1 MLIQIQR
8 VERGIDMQSCRHF
21 FILNL
26 CLVILLVIPIVCT
39 ATEALT
45 IGLDCGGANQFIKLA
60 KENFYTLPATTVNYS
75 TYPLMIR
82 LRSGFATVQPHIEAV
97 LSASFQDDAGLL
109 LPNTCLDWVLGTW
122 IWEGREDEGPA
133 PGIQFNAIVPIL
145 SSPGRYTAQVQI
157 NVYADTELA
166 TSFPVAVS
174 LTVPRWATCF
184 PWPEVH
190 PLGENR
196 KVQFSIAAN
205 TNWSLWLSSPK
216 FSAAQLVGTGGTT
229 LASSTGYTTRTYQ
242 VGPPYADQN
251 FKVVLKH

>member
-1 MLIQIQR
+1 
-8 VERGIDMQSCRHF
+8 MQSYRHF

-26 CLVILLVIPIVCT
+26 SLVFLLAITTVCT

-45 IGLDCGGANQFIKLA
+45 IGLDCGGADQFIQLA
-60 KENFYTLPATTVNYS
+60 RENFYTLPATTVNYS

-82 LRSGFATVQPHIEAV
+82 LRSGFTTVQPHIEAV
-97 LSASFQDDAGLL
+97 FTTPFQSETDRP
-109 LPNTCLDWVLGTW
+109 LPNAHLDWVFGTW

-145 SSPGRYTAQVQI
+145 SYPGRYTAQVQI

-166 TSFPVAVS
+166 TSFPVLIG

-184 PWPEVH
+184 PWPEIYQIREH
-190 PLGENR
+190 REI
-196 KVQFSIAAN
+196 QFHIAAN
-205 TNWSLWLSSPK
+205 TNWSLWLSTPESGT
-216 FSAAQLVGTGGTT
+216 AQLVSTGSAT
-229 LASSTGYTTRTYQ
+229 LNPLTGYTTRTYQ
-242 VGPPYADQN
+242 ITPPYTDRN